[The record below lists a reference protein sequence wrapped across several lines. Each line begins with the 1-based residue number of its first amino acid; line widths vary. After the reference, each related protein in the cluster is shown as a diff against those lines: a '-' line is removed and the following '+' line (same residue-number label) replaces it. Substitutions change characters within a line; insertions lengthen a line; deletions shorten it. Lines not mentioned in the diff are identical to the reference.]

1 MPRAA
6 AHPPDFFVDVFRDL
20 QCEDELA
27 LLGTA
32 LAPFVH
38 RREGFRA
45 DPVFVLRAFRTAFR
59 GGIATYR
66 RAHSQEVQRRNLS
79 DHLGAHPSGLAGA
92 MEPTSRASNAFRRY
106 LEPLSTTRED
116 LREEIEKT
124 GQALCEMLR
133 GLGGMSSM
141 DPPLGHQLPF
151 RDVPPNEEEEDG
163 NWPMAG
169 EWHGRYRSF
178 PDIDPLVAELEP
190 WGAGY
195 RSSYARVDRAGHRSS
210 YTRVDPGA
218 TDFPSVYVRTLGA
231 LSFLY
236 HPYTPAD
243 QLDDYRLV
251 ATRGVLTIVRGLCTQ
266 IRLRVPWGRLSD
278 RLTRKR
284 WTNYVLGNDPAYF
297 GSFTG

>member
-66 RAHSQEVQRRNLS
+66 RAHSQEVLRRNLF
-79 DHLGAHPSGLAGA
+79 DQDGAHPSGLARA

-106 LEPLSTTRED
+106 LEPLSTNRED

-124 GQALCEMLR
+124 GRALCEMLR

-141 DPPLGHQLPF
+141 DPPLGHRLPF

-178 PDIDPLVAELEP
+178 PDIDPLVAELGP

-195 RSSYARVDRAGHRSS
+195 RSSYARVDR
-210 YTRVDPGA
+210 GA
-218 TDFPSVYVRTLGA
+218 TDIPSVYVRTLGA

-278 RLTRKR
+278 RSTRK
-284 WTNYVLGNDPAYF
+284 
-297 GSFTG
+297 